1 MKPFGI
7 WKYLLILI
15 VLSFGII
22 YALPNLYVP
31 DPAVQISYN
40 DSTLSPDIKLQ
51 KRLTKVL
58 EDSTSESTVP
68 EVEIHEKYALIRLTS
83 SQEQLR
89 VKELFSTVGDDLIV
103 ALNLA
108 PTTPDWL
115 KNIGGEPLKLG
126 LDLRGGVHFLME
138 VDTQAALSNRQNG
151 TLQDIRRKLREE
163 KIRYNSLSV
172 ERDQTI
178 KLKVTEKAGFD
189 TTEELTQSRMDEFT
203 PETGIFGGK
212 VGPWLRN
219 LFFGSGEKDQT
230 IKLKVKKDT
239 VFESVTE
246 LLEDNYPQFSIS
258 YREIGNQYEFSLRL
272 TDQEIEQIEADAID
286 QNLTT
291 LRNRVNEL
299 GVSEPIVQRQGK
311 KRIIVELPGIQDTA
325 EAKKILG
332 KTATLEFHL
341 EAEHDTPRTRKTSYP
356 HRDKRMGVSE
366 LQDQII
372 IGGDQVAT
380 AQASF
385 DESGMPQ
392 VNITLDGAGGTRM
405 HRATRD
411 KIGKRLG
418 VLFVEQKN
426 KTSYT
431 TDAKG
436 NQVAIQRT
444 FETKEIISLA
454 TIQAALGTQFRITG
468 LDSPQE
474 SSELAL
480 LLRAGALAAPMSF
493 VEERT
498 VGPSLG
504 QDNINA
510 GILSM
515 ELGMALVL
523 LFTLF
528 YYRIFGVAASLALG
542 TNIVLLVAIMSILS
556 ATLTLPGI
564 AGIVLT
570 VGMAIDANVLI
581 FSRIKEELK
590 AGTEPLQAIDQGYDK
605 AFTTIFDAKL
615 TTLLVAVILYSLGT
629 GPIKGFSI
637 TLSIGILTSMFT
649 AILGTRGFIY
659 LIYRNKKNPSRI
671 AI

>member
-7 WKYLLILI
+7 WKYFLILI

-22 YALPNLYVP
+22 YASPNFYAP
-31 DPAVQISYN
+31 DPAIQISYN
-40 DSTLSPDIKLQ
+40 DSTQTPDLKLQ
-51 KRLTKVL
+51 RRLDKVL
-58 EDSTSESTVP
+58 EREYCNYRPQDCKVDENNQP
-68 EVEIHEKYALIRLTS
+68 IERKLPKLEVELHENYALIRLAS
-83 SQEQLR
+83 PEEQLR
-89 VKELFSTVGDDLIV
+89 VKKLFSSVGDDLIV

-108 PTTPDWL
+108 PTTPEWL

-138 VDTQAALSNRQNG
+138 VDTKTALSNRQNG
-151 TLQDIRRKLREE
+151 TLLDIRRKLREE
-163 KIRYNSLSV
+163 KIRYNSLFV
-172 ERDQTI
+172 
-178 KLKVTEKAGFD
+178 
-189 TTEELTQSRMDEFT
+189 
-203 PETGIFGGK
+203 
-212 VGPWLRN
+212 
-219 LFFGSGEKDQT
+219 EKDQT
-230 IKLKVKKDT
+230 IKLKVT
-239 VFESVTE
+239 QESVFDKATE
-246 LLEDNYPQFSIS
+246 LLEDEYPQFAIS
-258 YREIGNQYEFSLRL
+258 YTEVGNQFEISLRL

-356 HRDKRMGVSE
+356 HRDKRMGVNE

-392 VNITLDGAGGTRM
+392 VNITLDGAGGARM
-405 HRATRD
+405 HRATRGN
-411 KIGKRLG
+411 IGKRLG

-426 KTSYT
+426 KTSFKR
-431 TDAKG
+431 DAQG
-436 NQVAIQRT
+436 NQVEVQQT

-480 LLRAGALAAPMSF
+480 LLRAGALAAPMRF

-523 LFTLF
+523 LFTLV

-570 VGMAIDANVLI
+570 VGMAVDANVLI

-590 AGTEPLQAIDQGYDK
+590 QGTEPLQAIDQGYDK
-605 AFTTIFDAKL
+605 AFLTILDANI
-615 TTLLVAVILYSLGT
+615 TTLIVAVILYSFGT
-629 GPIKGFSI
+629 GPIKGFSV
-637 TLSIGILTSMFT
+637 TLSIGIITSMFT

-659 LIYRNKKNPSRI
+659 LVYRNKKNISRL

>member
-7 WKYLLILI
+7 WKYFLILI

-22 YALPNLYVP
+22 YALPNLYAP

-58 EDSTSESTVP
+58 EANTSENKVP
-68 EVEIHEKYALIRLTS
+68 EVEIHENYALIRLAS
-83 SQEQLR
+83 SKEQLR

-108 PTTPDWL
+108 PTTPQWL

-138 VDTQAALSNRQNG
+138 VDTQKALNNRQNG
-151 TLQDIRRKLREE
+151 TLLDIRRKLRGE
-163 KIRYNSLSV
+163 KIRYNSLFV
-172 ERDQTI
+172 EKDQAI
-178 KLKVTEKAGFD
+178 KLKVT
-189 TTEELTQSRMDEFT
+189 Q
-203 PETGIFGGK
+203 
-212 VGPWLRN
+212 
-219 LFFGSGEKDQT
+219 
-230 IKLKVKKDT
+230 
-239 VFESVTE
+239 ESVFDKATE
-246 LLEDNYPQFSIS
+246 LLEDNYPQFTIS
-258 YREIGNQYEFSLRL
+258 YTEIGNQFEISLRL
-272 TDQEIEQIEADAID
+272 TEQEIEQIEADAID

-291 LRNRVNEL
+291 IRNRVNEL
-299 GVSEPIVQRQGK
+299 GVSEPIVYRQGK
-311 KRIIVELPGIQDTA
+311 KRIVVQLPGIQDTA

-372 IGGDQVAT
+372 ISGDQVAT

-385 DESGMPQ
+385 DENGIPQ
-392 VNITLDGAGGTRM
+392 VNITLDGAGGARM
-405 HRATRD
+405 HRTTRD

-426 KTSYT
+426 KTSYAR
-431 TDAKG
+431 DAQG
-436 NQVAIQRT
+436 NQVAIQQT

-454 TIQAALGTQFRITG
+454 TIQAALGTKFRITG

-480 LLRAGALAAPMSF
+480 LLRAGALAAPMRF

-504 QDNINA
+504 KDNINA

-528 YYRIFGVAASLALG
+528 YYRIFGVAACLALG

-570 VGMAIDANVLI
+570 VGMAVDANVLI

-590 AGTEPLQAIDQGYDK
+590 QGTEPLQAIDQGYDK
-605 AFTTIFDAKL
+605 AFLTILDANL
-615 TTLLVAVILYSLGT
+615 TTLLVAVILYSFGT
-629 GPIKGFSI
+629 GPIKGFSV
-637 TLSIGILTSMFT
+637 TLSIGIITSMFT

-659 LIYRNKKNPSRI
+659 LVYRNKKNLSRL

>member
-7 WKYLLILI
+7 WKYFLILI

-22 YALPNLYVP
+22 YALPNLYAP

-58 EDSTSESTVP
+58 EANTSENKVP
-68 EVEIHEKYALIRLTS
+68 EVEIHENYALIRLAS
-83 SQEQLR
+83 SKEQLR

-108 PTTPDWL
+108 PTTPQWL

-138 VDTQAALSNRQNG
+138 VDTQKALNNRQNG
-151 TLQDIRRKLREE
+151 TLLDIRRKLRGE
-163 KIRYNSLSV
+163 KIRYNSLFV
-172 ERDQTI
+172 EKDQAI
-178 KLKVTEKAGFD
+178 KLKVTQESVFD
-189 TTEELTQSRMDEFT
+189 
-203 PETGIFGGK
+203 
-212 VGPWLRN
+212 N
-219 LFFGSGEKDQT
+219 
-230 IKLKVKKDT
+230 
-239 VFESVTE
+239 VTE
-246 LLEDNYPQFSIS
+246 LLEENYPQFTIS
-258 YREIGNQYEFSLRL
+258 YTEEGNQFEISLRL
-272 TDQEIEQIEADAID
+272 TEQEIEQIQADAID

-299 GVSEPIVQRQGK
+299 GVSEPIVYRQGK
-311 KRIIVELPGIQDTA
+311 KRIVVQLPGIQDTA

-385 DESGMPQ
+385 DENGIPQ
-392 VNITLDGAGGTRM
+392 VNITLDGAGGARM
-405 HRATRD
+405 HRTTRD

-426 KTSYT
+426 KTSYAR
-431 TDAKG
+431 DAQG
-436 NQVAIQRT
+436 NQVAIQQT

-454 TIQAALGTQFRITG
+454 TIQAALGTKFRITG

-480 LLRAGALAAPMSF
+480 LLRAGALAAPMRF

-504 QDNINA
+504 KDNINA

-528 YYRIFGVAASLALG
+528 YYRIFGVAACLALG

-556 ATLTLPGI
+556 ASLTLPGI

-570 VGMAIDANVLI
+570 VGMAVDANVLI

-590 AGTEPLQAIDQGYDK
+590 QGTEPLQAIDQGYDK
-605 AFTTIFDAKL
+605 AFLTILDANL
-615 TTLLVAVILYSLGT
+615 TTLLVAVILYSFGT
-629 GPIKGFSI
+629 GPIKGFSV
-637 TLSIGILTSMFT
+637 TLSIGIITSMFT

-659 LIYRNKKNPSRI
+659 LVYRNKKNLSRL

>member
-7 WKYLLILI
+7 WKYFLILV
-15 VLSFGII
+15 VLSFGLI
-22 YALPNLYVP
+22 YASPNLYAP
-31 DPAVQISYN
+31 DPAIQISYN
-40 DSTLSPDIKLQ
+40 DSTLSPDLKLQ
-51 KRLTKVL
+51 RRLTKVL
-58 EDSTSESTVP
+58 ENNISENKVP
-68 EVEIHEKYALIRLTS
+68 EVEIHESYALIRLAS
-83 SQEQLR
+83 PEEQLR
-89 VKELFSTVGDDLIV
+89 VKDLFSTVGDDLIV

-108 PTTPDWL
+108 PTTPEWL

-138 VDTQAALSNRQNG
+138 VDTKTALSNRQNG
-151 TLQDIRRKLREE
+151 TLLDIRRKLREE
-163 KIRYNSLSV
+163 KIRYNSLFV
-172 ERDQTI
+172 EKDQAI
-178 KLKVTEKAGFD
+178 KLKVT
-189 TTEELTQSRMDEFT
+189 Q
-203 PETGIFGGK
+203 
-212 VGPWLRN
+212 
-219 LFFGSGEKDQT
+219 
-230 IKLKVKKDT
+230 
-239 VFESVTE
+239 ESVFDKATE
-246 LLEDNYPQFSIS
+246 LLEDEYPQFAIS
-258 YREIGNQYEFSLRL
+258 YTEVGNQFEISLRL

-356 HRDKRMGVSE
+356 HRDKRMGVNE

-392 VNITLDGAGGTRM
+392 VNITLDGAGGARM
-405 HRATRD
+405 HRATRGN
-411 KIGKRLG
+411 IGKRLG

-426 KTSYT
+426 KTSFKR
-431 TDAKG
+431 DAQG
-436 NQVAIQRT
+436 NQVEVQQT

-480 LLRAGALAAPMSF
+480 LLRAGALAAPMRF

-523 LFTLF
+523 LFTLV

-570 VGMAIDANVLI
+570 VGMAVDANVLI

-590 AGTEPLQAIDQGYDK
+590 QGTEPLQAIDQGYDK
-605 AFTTIFDAKL
+605 AFLTILDANI
-615 TTLLVAVILYSLGT
+615 TTLIVAVILYSFGT
-629 GPIKGFSI
+629 GPIKGFSV
-637 TLSIGILTSMFT
+637 TLSIGIITSMFT

-659 LIYRNKKNPSRI
+659 LVYRNKKNISRL

>member
-1 MKPFGI
+1 VKPFGI
-7 WKYLLILI
+7 WKYFLILI

-22 YALPNLYVP
+22 YALPNLYAP

-58 EDSTSESTVP
+58 EANTSENKVP
-68 EVEIHEKYALIRLTS
+68 EVEIHENYALIRLAS
-83 SQEQLR
+83 SKEQLR

-108 PTTPDWL
+108 PTTPQWL

-138 VDTQAALSNRQNG
+138 VDTQKALNNRQNG
-151 TLQDIRRKLREE
+151 TLLDIRRKLRGE
-163 KIRYNSLSV
+163 KIRYNSLFV
-172 ERDQTI
+172 EKDQAI
-178 KLKVTEKAGFD
+178 KLKVT
-189 TTEELTQSRMDEFT
+189 Q
-203 PETGIFGGK
+203 
-212 VGPWLRN
+212 
-219 LFFGSGEKDQT
+219 
-230 IKLKVKKDT
+230 
-239 VFESVTE
+239 ESVFDNATE
-246 LLEDNYPQFSIS
+246 LLEDNYPQFTIS
-258 YREIGNQYEFSLRL
+258 YTEEGNQFEISLRL
-272 TDQEIEQIEADAID
+272 TEQEIEQIEADAID

-299 GVSEPIVQRQGK
+299 GVSEPIVYRQGK
-311 KRIIVELPGIQDTA
+311 KRIVVQLPGIQDTA

-356 HRDKRMGVSE
+356 HRDKRMGESE

-385 DESGMPQ
+385 DENGIPQ
-392 VNITLDGAGGTRM
+392 VNITLDGAGGARM
-405 HRATRD
+405 HRTTRD

-426 KTSYT
+426 KTSYAR
-431 TDAKG
+431 DAQG
-436 NQVAIQRT
+436 NQVAIQQT

-454 TIQAALGTQFRITG
+454 TIQAALGTKFRITG

-480 LLRAGALAAPMSF
+480 LLRAGALAAPMRF

-504 QDNINA
+504 KDNINA

-528 YYRIFGVAASLALG
+528 YYRIFGVAACLALG

-570 VGMAIDANVLI
+570 VGMAVDANVLI

-590 AGTEPLQAIDQGYDK
+590 QGTEPLQAIDQGYDK
-605 AFTTIFDAKL
+605 AFLTILDANL
-615 TTLLVAVILYSLGT
+615 TTLLVAVILYSFGT
-629 GPIKGFSI
+629 GPIKGFSV
-637 TLSIGILTSMFT
+637 TLSIGIITSMFT

-659 LIYRNKKNPSRI
+659 LVYRNKKNLSRL

>member
-22 YALPNLYVP
+22 YALPNLYAP
-31 DPAVQISYN
+31 DPAVQVSYN
-40 DSTLSPDIKLQ
+40 DSTQIHDRKLQ
-51 KRLTKVL
+51 QRLSKVL
-58 EDSTSESTVP
+58 EENELTNGVP
-68 EVEIHEKYALIRLTS
+68 EVEIHKKYALIRLS
-83 SQEQLR
+83 STEEQLR
-89 VKELFSTVGDDLIV
+89 VKDLLSSVGDDLIV

-138 VDTQAALSNRQNG
+138 VDTETALSNRQNG
-151 TLQDIRRKLREE
+151 TLQDIRRKLRDE
-163 KIRYNSLSV
+163 KIRYNSLFV
-172 ERDQTI
+172 
-178 KLKVTEKAGFD
+178 
-189 TTEELTQSRMDEFT
+189 
-203 PETGIFGGK
+203 
-212 VGPWLRN
+212 
-219 LFFGSGEKDQT
+219 EKDQT
-230 IKLKVKKDT
+230 IKLKVT
-239 VFESVTE
+239 GETIFESATE
-246 LLEDNYPQFSIS
+246 LLEDNYPQFSITYAES
-258 YREIGNQYEFSLRL
+258 GDQFNISLSLTEDEI
-272 TDQEIEQIEADAID
+272 DQIEADAID

-299 GVSEPIVQRQGK
+299 GVSEPIVQKQGK

-341 EAEHDTPRTRKTSYP
+341 EAEYDTPRTRKTSYP
-356 HRDKRMGVSE
+356 HRDGRFGESE

-385 DESGMPQ
+385 DESGLPQ
-392 VNITLDGAGGTRM
+392 VNITLDGAGGARM
-405 HRATRD
+405 HRATRGN
-411 KIGKRLG
+411 IGKRLG

-426 KTSYT
+426 KTT
-431 TDAKG
+431 FRRDADG
-436 NQVAIQRT
+436 NRVEVQET

-468 LDSPQE
+468 LDSSQE

-480 LLRAGALAAPMSF
+480 LLRAGALAAPMRF

-515 ELGMALVL
+515 QLGMALVL

-590 AGTEPLQAIDQGYDK
+590 QGTEPLQAIDQGYDK
-605 AFTTIFDAKL
+605 AFLTILDANL

-629 GPIKGFSI
+629 GPIKGFSV

-659 LIYRNKKNPSRI
+659 LIYRNKKNLSRI

>member
-7 WKYLLILI
+7 WKYFLILI
-15 VLSFGII
+15 VLSFGLI
-22 YALPNLYVP
+22 YASPNLYAP
-31 DPAVQISYN
+31 DPAIQISYN
-40 DSTLSPDIKLQ
+40 DSTLSPDLKLQ

-58 EDSTSESTVP
+58 EDNISENKVP
-68 EVEIHEKYALIRLTS
+68 EVEIHESYALIRLTS
-83 SQEQLR
+83 PEEQLR

-108 PTTPDWL
+108 PTTPEWL

-138 VDTQAALSNRQNG
+138 VDTEAALSNRQNG
-151 TLQDIRRKLREE
+151 TLQDIRRKLREK
-163 KIRYNSLSV
+163 KIRYNSLFV
-172 ERDQTI
+172 EKDQTI
-178 KLKVTEKAGFD
+178 KLKVTEETGFD
-189 TTEELTQSRMDEFT
+189 TTDGLTQSWMDELT

-212 VGPWLRN
+212 VGPWLRD
-219 LFFGSGEKDQT
+219 LFVSSGEKDPT
-230 IKLKVKKDT
+230 IKLKVKKET

-258 YREIGNQYEFSLRL
+258 YTEIGNQFEISLRL
-272 TDQEIEQIEADAID
+272 TEQEIEKIEADAID

-392 VNITLDGAGGTRM
+392 VNITLDGAGGARM
-405 HRATRD
+405 HRSTRGN
-411 KIGKRLG
+411 IGKRLG

-426 KTSYT
+426 KTSFKR
-431 TDAKG
+431 DAQG
-436 NQVAIQRT
+436 NQVEVQQT

-480 LLRAGALAAPMSF
+480 LLRAGALAAPMRF

-523 LFTLF
+523 LFTLV
-528 YYRIFGVAASLALG
+528 YYRIFGIAASLALG

-570 VGMAIDANVLI
+570 VGMAVDANVLI

-590 AGTEPLQAIDQGYDK
+590 QGTEPLQAIDQGYDK
-605 AFTTIFDAKL
+605 AFLTILDANI
-615 TTLLVAVILYSLGT
+615 TTLIVAVILYSLGT
-629 GPIKGFSI
+629 GPIKGFSV
-637 TLSIGILTSMFT
+637 TLSIGIITSMFT

-659 LIYRNKKNPSRI
+659 LIYRNKKNLSRL

>member
-1 MKPFGI
+1 VKPFGI
-7 WKYLLILI
+7 WKYFLILI

-22 YALPNLYVP
+22 YALPNLYAP

-58 EDSTSESTVP
+58 EANTSKNKVP
-68 EVEIHEKYALIRLTS
+68 EVEIHENYALIRLAS
-83 SQEQLR
+83 SKEQLR

-108 PTTPDWL
+108 PTTPQWL

-138 VDTQAALSNRQNG
+138 VDTQKALNNRQNG
-151 TLQDIRRKLREE
+151 TLLDIRRKLRGE
-163 KIRYNSLSV
+163 KIRYNSLFV
-172 ERDQTI
+172 EKDQAI
-178 KLKVTEKAGFD
+178 KLKVT
-189 TTEELTQSRMDEFT
+189 Q
-203 PETGIFGGK
+203 
-212 VGPWLRN
+212 
-219 LFFGSGEKDQT
+219 
-230 IKLKVKKDT
+230 
-239 VFESVTE
+239 ESVFDKATE
-246 LLEDNYPQFSIS
+246 LLEDNYPQFTIS
-258 YREIGNQYEFSLRL
+258 YTEIGNQFEISLRL
-272 TDQEIEQIEADAID
+272 TEQEIEQIEADAID

-291 LRNRVNEL
+291 IRNRVNEL
-299 GVSEPIVQRQGK
+299 GVSEPIVYRQGK
-311 KRIIVELPGIQDTA
+311 KRIVVQLPGIQDTA

-341 EAEHDTPRTRKTSYP
+341 EAEYDTPRTRKTSYP

-372 IGGDQVAT
+372 ISGDQVAT

-385 DESGMPQ
+385 DENGIPQ
-392 VNITLDGAGGTRM
+392 VNITLDGTGGARM
-405 HRATRD
+405 HRTTRD

-426 KTSYT
+426 KTSYAR
-431 TDAKG
+431 DAQG
-436 NQVAIQRT
+436 NQVAIQQT

-454 TIQAALGTQFRITG
+454 TIQAALGTKFRITG

-480 LLRAGALAAPMSF
+480 LLRAGALAAPMRF

-504 QDNINA
+504 KDNINA

-528 YYRIFGVAASLALG
+528 YYRIFGVAACLALG

-570 VGMAIDANVLI
+570 VGMAVDANVLI

-590 AGTEPLQAIDQGYDK
+590 KGTEPLQAIDQGYDK
-605 AFTTIFDAKL
+605 AFLTILDANL
-615 TTLLVAVILYSLGT
+615 TTLLVAVILYSFGT
-629 GPIKGFSI
+629 GPIKGFSV
-637 TLSIGILTSMFT
+637 TLSIGIITSMFT

-659 LIYRNKKNPSRI
+659 LVYRNKKNLSRL

>member
-7 WKYLLILI
+7 WKYFLILV
-15 VLSFGII
+15 VLSFGLI
-22 YALPNLYVP
+22 YASPNLYAP
-31 DPAVQISYN
+31 DPAIQISYN
-40 DSTLSPDIKLQ
+40 DSTLSPDLKLQ

-58 EDSTSESTVP
+58 EDNISEIKVP
-68 EVEIHEKYALIRLTS
+68 EVEIHESYALIRLAS
-83 SQEQLR
+83 PEEQLR
-89 VKELFSTVGDDLIV
+89 VKDLFSTVGDDLIV

-108 PTTPDWL
+108 PTTPEWL

-138 VDTQAALSNRQNG
+138 VDTKTALSNRQNG
-151 TLQDIRRKLREE
+151 TLLDIRRKLREE
-163 KIRYNSLSV
+163 KIRYNSLFV
-172 ERDQTI
+172 
-178 KLKVTEKAGFD
+178 
-189 TTEELTQSRMDEFT
+189 
-203 PETGIFGGK
+203 
-212 VGPWLRN
+212 
-219 LFFGSGEKDQT
+219 EKDQT
-230 IKLKVKKDT
+230 IKLKVT
-239 VFESVTE
+239 QESVFDKATE
-246 LLEDNYPQFSIS
+246 LLEDEYPQFAIS
-258 YREIGNQYEFSLRL
+258 YTEVGNQFEISLRL

-356 HRDKRMGVSE
+356 HRDKRMGVNQ

-392 VNITLDGAGGTRM
+392 VNITLDGAGGARM
-405 HRATRD
+405 HRATRGN
-411 KIGKRLG
+411 IGKRLG

-426 KTSYT
+426 KTSFKR
-431 TDAKG
+431 DAQG
-436 NQVAIQRT
+436 NQVAVQQT

-480 LLRAGALAAPMSF
+480 LLRAGALAAPMRF

-523 LFTLF
+523 LFTLV

-570 VGMAIDANVLI
+570 VGMAVDANVLI

-590 AGTEPLQAIDQGYDK
+590 QGTEPLQAIDQGYDK
-605 AFTTIFDAKL
+605 AFLTILDANI
-615 TTLLVAVILYSLGT
+615 TTLIVAVILYSFGT
-629 GPIKGFSI
+629 GPIKGFSV
-637 TLSIGILTSMFT
+637 TLSIGIITSMFT

-659 LIYRNKKNPSRI
+659 LVYRNKKNLTRL